1 MLSTTMNRL
10 ENKVIL
16 ITGSVTGIGKAI
28 AKRCVAEGARVLIHG
43 LEADLGQETL
53 AEIGADKASL
63 ATQRPRGGRCAA
75 MARREGC

>member
-1 MLSTTMNRL
+1 MRL

-43 LEADLGQETL
+43 LEADLGAETVADRGSDTAVLCGKDL
-53 AEIGADKASL
+53 AEEL
-63 ATQRPRGGRCAA
+63 VLGGFPF
-75 MARREGC
+75 